1 MRCVTSSVLAL
12 PLISLL
18 PNTARAD
25 THETI
30 HQAFVAM
37 ESITQDLAARA
48 QEAILMGGALV
59 SQHRN
64 TVSGG
69 ALGCALGATAGA
81 SSALA
86 LALPTGG
93 VSVGAAPNAVAIGCG
108 IGMIGGAALGY
119 QLDHPTGP

>member
-1 MRCVTSSVLAL
+1 MRRVMTSILAL
-12 PLISLL
+12 ALISLM
-18 PNTARAD
+18 PNPSRAD

-30 HQAFVAM
+30 HQAFAAM
-37 ESITQDLAARA
+37 EAVTQDLAARA
-48 QEAILMGGALV
+48 QEAILIGGALV

-93 VSVGAAPNAVAIGCG
+93 VSVGATPDAVAVGCG
-108 IGMIGGAALGY
+108 IGMVGGAALGY

>member
-1 MRCVTSSVLAL
+1 MRCVVISILAL
-12 PLISLL
+12 TLLSLL
-18 PNTARAD
+18 PKAARAD

-30 HQAFVAM
+30 HQAFAAM
-37 ESITQDLAARA
+37 EAVTQDVAARA
-48 QEAILMGGALV
+48 QEAILLGGALV

-81 SSALA
+81 SSTLA

-93 VSVGAAPNAVAIGCG
+93 VSIGAAPNAVAIGCG
-108 IGMIGGAALGY
+108 LGMVGGAALGY

>member
-1 MRCVTSSVLAL
+1 MKLGAISVLAL
-12 PLISLL
+12 SLASL
-18 PNTARAD
+18 SPEAARAD

-30 HQAFVAM
+30 HQAFAAM
-37 ESITQDLAARA
+37 EAVTQDLASHA
-48 QEAILMGGALV
+48 QEAILIGGALV

-108 IGMIGGAALGY
+108 LGMIGGAALGY
-119 QLDHPTGP
+119 QLDHPSGP